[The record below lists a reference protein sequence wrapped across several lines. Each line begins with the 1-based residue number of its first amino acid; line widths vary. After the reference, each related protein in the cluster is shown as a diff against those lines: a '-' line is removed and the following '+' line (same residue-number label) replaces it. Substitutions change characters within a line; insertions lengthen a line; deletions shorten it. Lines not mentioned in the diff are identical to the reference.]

1 MFEGFFISFFWILI
15 IECVSYD
22 FISCFFAYF
31 KYINN
36 GRLSNDLPPPFD
48 FSVRRVE
55 KGERERDL
63 HLHCSLFIA

>member
-1 MFEGFFISFFWILI
+1 MILYPAFLPILSISTT
-15 IECVSYD
+15 EDEAMTCPS
-22 FISCFFAYF
+22 
-31 KYINN
+31 
-36 GRLSNDLPPPFD
+36 PFD